1 MQSCCG
7 RPGVTLCDGMVY
19 EYAEGNRLIS
29 PEHDFERDILACVA
43 NISKRYMGSKKR
55 SESVENIAL
64 TIFDS
69 MKKIHGLGKESV
81 CYCRSLQ
88 SCMTAENISV

>member
-1 MQSCCG
+1 
-7 RPGVTLCDGMVY
+7 MVY

-29 PEHDFERDILACVA
+29 PEHDFEKDTLACVA

-64 TIFDS
+64 KMCIRDS
-69 MKKIHGLGKESV
+69 HYSYLCLNVHICGFRPL
-81 CYCRSLQ
+81 LF
-88 SCMTAENISV
+88 